1 MTEACNIIPP
11 KPKLSSDLDVN
22 ILFKFFEKQG
32 DDHLLDKVISQK
44 LLILLLVFGSHM
56 LSTIKSFTVY
66 NMIINVLCLVFIKCF
81 TVDNMINNVLS
92 VLLSLISY

>member
-11 KPKLSSDLDVN
+11 KPKLSSALDVN

-66 NMIINVLCLVFIKCF
+66 NMIINVL
-81 TVDNMINNVLS
+81 S
-92 VLLSLISY
+92 VLFSYHASQ